1 MDKSKKNKTGEHKF
15 IDYVVKDMIKDII
28 VEKDFIDF
36 AMPYNIKPY
45 PSETRT
51 GIVINY
57 YRWFENSVESLWH
70 RETILE
76 DIGRMV
82 QWHFEAAYGIPW
94 GDTKEDNTIMPISL
108 KLYDIIVKKVHKLWD
123 KKSLNESKEDEYID
137 KIVDQLISETSI
149 IKKKRIP
156 RRNKSKWIYWV
167 INPFLDS
174 AVNFNIFWVILRNP
188 YPGDTFQK
196 HCMEIYGATPS
207 QIKDIWDNYCYYLPE
222 IKPEFN
228 DPSKDNHWIDE
239 GINKNL
245 HESIVGKD
253 GGEVIG
259 KEFWF
264 EYHCWE
270 SHESCD
276 AQLWNHSH
284 QKVKVLERGDDEHD
298 EYPGEPKIYKVRFED
313 GWEYDVFEDELM
325 DSPKK
330 FYRPDPQPKQ
340 YHKNGFIN
348 RIVNDFLKLTEIDG
362 SSIVFH
368 TVELMLDTNKQHW
381 NNPSLYF
388 VYDTNGLT
396 KESIDLIHEGVPN
409 GVQWYMGEMGLLSS
423 KDDPT
428 VTIISD
434 ILVSEII
441 KGIEN
446 YMEDDRWEGDDWRDS
461 IYLAES
467 KTDKQKEFLNKI
479 LKQLIDNTYWEDD
492 SFIKLYLD
500 DEQLTSHINYRI
512 FEFRYIPAVVLSR
525 LQDVGL
531 DRKEVQIIW
540 DIYSNYVLKKII
552 DEGNM
557 NWTHKEY
564 HSKSFNNYLYKEYG
578 ESKPK
583 WKITESTNSTN
594 RFAKKIA
601 DEISNL
607 ITLTGELMHFHIPGG
622 DVYSPVG
629 ADVNQKLNDD
639 GYNPMLYHLKDELR
653 GLAHRYLIY
662 NLQLG
667 LNWSDPLFKQ
677 IGDLVIDNIL
687 YRLKTYD
694 KEKEDNHINKLMKKN
709 LIVGRI
715 RESTE
720 SNFLNKIY
728 NSVIKEIRFDDI
740 KSEIIIPFIT
750 KSDYNIDSGE
760 LEYGEYKLL
769 YHDKTLFLRD
779 NGVLHEEF
787 NAHFQETYGLSLDES
802 NELFKMVRQ
811 YIKDELYYKTVL
823 KQILWSVQDDY
834 IEGYGAKIEI
844 TPERTMDLKNYNEF
858 KEYVDWYFAME
869 ETDDDEN
876 NMVKRVYDELW
887 KILKGSIINE
897 TIQIDNKLVEGWPAE
912 PDTEIGEDGEEYVTS
927 DRMFPDKFYL
937 KIFKMIDR
945 NPVEFIKN
953 VLHNLGFESEEEFDI
968 LYNYF
973 INYDDRKSYYLD
985 FTVDGDDISK
995 FFDNG
1000 DYGLEDITKNYLEGE
1015 WDYFEWYH
1023 EPFPYDD
1030 YMLHDI
1036 DDNNWKTIMKILEV
1050 ENKDDAEDMLKGN
1063 ENKKLEDHYE
1073 SFEDIIEDTQRIIA
1087 QSATD
1092 AQSDADISYLHEDI
1106 LGAINDMFIDGEFNF
1121 DDGQY
1126 QGQIEIG
1133 DLISKNG
1140 EHYSRGL
1147 EYLQDELESGYPD
1160 INDVSY
1166 NVLHKELEDM
1176 GWLDD
1181 HEILFTSGK
1190 NPVINTDKHFRY
1202 GGAGTMNEI
1211 HFNDMLA
1218 DRLSWDF

>member
-174 AVNFNIFWVILRNP
+174 AVNFNIFWGILRNP

-196 HCMEIYGATPS
+196 HCMEIYGATPG

-228 DPSKDNHWIDE
+228 DPSKDSHWIDE

-245 HESIVGKD
+245 HESIVGKND
-253 GGEVIG
+253 DEVIG

-264 EYHCWE
+264 EYHCNE
-270 SHESCD
+270 SHSSCD
-276 AQLWNHSH
+276 AELWYHSH
-284 QKVKVLERGDDEHD
+284 KKVKVLERGDDEHD
-298 EYPGEPKIYKVRFED
+298 EYPEEPKIYKVRFED
-313 GWEYDVFEDELM
+313 GWEYHVFEDELM
-325 DSPKK
+325 DTPKE
-330 FYRPDPQPKQ
+330 FYRPDPQQKQ

-381 NNPSLYF
+381 NNPLLYF

-409 GVQWYMGEMGLLSS
+409 GVHWYMEEMGLLSS

-446 YMEDDRWEGDDWRDS
+446 YMEDDRWKGDDWRDS
-461 IYLAES
+461 IYLA
-467 KTDKQKEFLNKI
+467 
-479 LKQLIDNTYWEDD
+479 
-492 SFIKLYLD
+492 
-500 DEQLTSHINYRI
+500 
-512 FEFRYIPAVVLSR
+512 
-525 LQDVGL
+525 
-531 DRKEVQIIW
+531 
-540 DIYSNYVLKKII
+540 
-552 DEGNM
+552 
-557 NWTHKEY
+557 
-564 HSKSFNNYLYKEYG
+564 
-578 ESKPK
+578 
-583 WKITESTNSTN
+583 ESTNSTN

-622 DVYSPVG
+622 DVYSPVS
-629 ADVNQKLNDD
+629 ADVNHKLNDD

-677 IGDLVIDNIL
+677 IGELVIDNIL

-779 NGVLHEEF
+779 DGVLHEEF

-912 PDTEIGEDGEEYVTS
+912 PALNDEGKPKW
-927 DRMFPDKFYL
+927 DRMFSDKFYD
-937 KIFKMIDR
+937 KIFKMIDK

-953 VLHNLGFESEEEFDI
+953 VLVTVGFEPEEEFDI

-985 FTVDGDDISK
+985 FTVDGEDISK
-995 FFDNG
+995 FFDDR

-1160 INDVSY
+1160 INDISY
-1166 NVLHKELEDM
+1166 NVLYKELEDI

-1190 NPVINTDKHFRY
+1190 KPNINTDKHFRY